1 MLPFQR
7 EILALFL
14 PLRRYSPLGFWN
26 KSIKSL
32 DVRRNLRDNIRLSDL
47 ALLAVI
53 TGPIN
58 VPSRNL
64 RGKVNLFSYLLI
76 IWYIYNR
83 TWYIVKHL
91 REKFLEHVK
100 MKRNYWNLTMINTM
114 ENFSN
119 LNKSLNLISTN
130 LQGKN
135 LRVEYL

>member
-76 IWYIYNR
+76 I
-83 TWYIVKHL
+83 
-91 REKFLEHVK
+91 
-100 MKRNYWNLTMINTM
+100 
-114 ENFSN
+114 
-119 LNKSLNLISTN
+119 
-130 LQGKN
+130 
-135 LRVEYL
+135 